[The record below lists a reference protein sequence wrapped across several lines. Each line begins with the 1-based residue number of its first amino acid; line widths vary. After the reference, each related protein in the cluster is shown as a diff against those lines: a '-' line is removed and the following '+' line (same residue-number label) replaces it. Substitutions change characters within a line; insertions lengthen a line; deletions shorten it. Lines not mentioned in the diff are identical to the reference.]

1 MITLWDILP
10 LMALGAIAWYWMDSL
25 KARETALTSAR
36 SACSLRG
43 FQFLD
48 ETVATERTRFA
59 RNSNGQM
66 VLRRVYRFEFSDTGD
81 NRRPGSV
88 VMLGRAVEMVQMAG
102 VLEAVK

>member
-10 LMALGAIAWYWMDSL
+10 VALLALMAWYWMDSL
-25 KARETALTSAR
+25 KAREAALHAAR
-36 SACSLRG
+36 SACALRS

-48 ETVATERTRFA
+48 DSVATERTHFG
-59 RNSNGQM
+59 RNGNGQV

-88 VMLGRAVEMVQMAG
+88 VMLGRQVEVVQLAG
-102 VLEAVK
+102 VLEVVK